1 MKLKFFDKMAGGS
14 GEPQAIDLMQLA
26 LPQLNMLKEE
36 IEQEVEVLQGS
47 LQQLKIAQG
56 RFIESTDS
64 LNKFKKPESE
74 GKEIL
79 VPLTSSLYV
88 PGKLKDINNVL
99 IDIGT
104 GFYIE
109 KTLPQAQGYFKRKVD
124 FVTKQMERVQP
135 VLIEKSKMRQVVTE
149 VMNMK
154 IQAQMSAT
162 QGQGVKS

>member
-1 MKLKFFDKMAGGS
+1 MGIFSKMAGGS

-47 LQQLKIAQG
+47 LQQLKIDQG
-56 RFIESTDS
+56 RFMESSES
-64 LNKFKKPESE
+64 LNKFKDPVSD

-79 VPLTSSLYV
+79 VPLTASLYV

-104 GFYIE
+104 GYYIE
-109 KTLPQAQGYFKRKVD
+109 KTLPKAQEYFKRKVD
-124 FVTKQMERVQP
+124 FVTQQMERVQP

-149 VMNMK
+149 VMNLK
-154 IQAQMSAT
+154 IQAQMSQA
-162 QGQGVKS
+162 QGVKS

>member
-1 MKLKFFDKMAGGS
+1 MAGGS
-14 GEPQAIDLMQLA
+14 GGPQAIDLMQLA

-36 IEQEVEVLQGS
+36 IEQEVEMLQGS
-47 LQQLKIAQG
+47 LQQLKMAQG
-56 RFIESTDS
+56 RFVESTES
-64 LNKFKKPESE
+64 LSKFDPKSE

-79 VPLTSSLYV
+79 VPLTASLYI
-88 PGKLKDINNVL
+88 PGKLKDVNNVL

-104 GFYIE
+104 GYYVE
-109 KTLPQAQGYFKRKVD
+109 KTLPQAQEYFKRKVD

-154 IQAQMSAT
+154 IQAQMSMT